1 MPLEL
6 FRCIITYMF
15 LKKEKVMKKPIYL
28 YILVGLSLLLSLLG
42 LYATMVPST
51 PKSAAAYEGA
61 GIPEDVV
68 KQLVDYTAKNSEFVQ
83 NPLNKILAILSLIVI
98 IAALVFLIRKNIV
111 YANLTYLAYLVISI
125 IGIAYSY
132 IGASSL
138 LNVLDAQYRK
148 LVSGGL
154 LISTVVMLV
163 INLIFLGLVLYKFM
177 KQQKELEKDE
187 LG

>member
-1 MPLEL
+1 M
-6 FRCIITYMF
+6 
-15 LKKEKVMKKPIYL
+15 
-28 YILVGLSLLLSLLG
+28 
-42 LYATMVPST
+42 
-51 PKSAAAYEGA
+51 
-61 GIPEDVV
+61 
-68 KQLVDYTAKNSEFVQ
+68 
-83 NPLNKILAILSLIVI
+83 I